1 MASGTINFNNS
12 GTTSGGGYLMGKVV
26 WSSSA
31 DTTNNTSSVTAKLY
45 VKKAIT
51 SGTINVATTGHWDV
65 SLTVN
70 GSNVSDSVSN
80 SITADWVLLLEKTV
94 TVNHNSDGTRSIEIA
109 GSAYGP
115 SGTSYSGLVTKGS
128 KTVELDTIARAS
140 VPTVSADSVKMG
152 AKLTITTNRKSGS
165 FTHTLQYKFGSKS
178 GTIATDVGASYAWT
192 VPDLASY
199 CSNATSGSCTITCV
213 TYNGSTKVGSK
224 TVSVTLNVPDAT
236 APTLSASSV
245 NMGSAVTIN
254 LDRASSNFK
263 HTLSYTFADSDG
275 SIASDVTTSKS
286 WTPPISLA
294 SKIPS
299 ATSGSC
305 TITCVTKNGTATVGT
320 KTVKLT
326 LKVPNNSTTR
336 PSVSMEIS
344 QVQSIP
350 AAFDGL
356 YIQGKSKVEA
366 VMTAESDY
374 STISSYKLSVDGNT
388 KSGSA
393 STITS
398 DVLSSSGS
406 ITVKGTVTD
415 ARGYSSSA
423 EESITVISYSK
434 PTVIPYSGE
443 SSVICARCTSGGTP
457 SPSGTHL
464 LIQAGRKYSTVT
476 ANDVQKNFCLLRYR
490 YKTEAASSFGAWA
503 TLIAKDSMD
512 SNFYSG
518 VISGIELDVKTSYQV
533 EIAVADDVGESSTLA
548 FDIPTDAVALH
559 LKPGGKGAAFGKYAE
574 EDGLL
579 DVDWNLHVGGWP
591 VARLKLLLTRSEGW
605 ASGEEV
611 LLPDLADCDAA
622 LIFFYTGT
630 QWSYGDIGH
639 ALIPVNSMGVL
650 ESVINMT
657 SASALAVCQRRITI
671 ASDGTVTSGQ
681 VWIKAVNSESGASDN
696 QNYPYALSP
705 FEIYGLKWS

>member
-1 MASGTINFNNS
+1 M
-12 GTTSGGGYLMGKVV
+12 
-26 WSSSA
+26 
-31 DTTNNTSSVTAKLY
+31 
-45 VKKAIT
+45 
-51 SGTINVATTGHWDV
+51 
-65 SLTVN
+65 
-70 GSNVSDSVSN
+70 
-80 SITADWVLLLEKTV
+80 
-94 TVNHNSDGTRSIEIA
+94 
-109 GSAYGP
+109 
-115 SGTSYSGLVTKGS
+115 
-128 KTVELDTIARAS
+128 
-140 VPTVSADSVKMG
+140 
-152 AKLTITTNRKSGS
+152 
-165 FTHTLQYKFGSKS
+165 
-178 GTIATDVGASYAWT
+178 
-192 VPDLASY
+192 
-199 CSNATSGSCTITCV
+199 
-213 TYNGSTKVGSK
+213 
-224 TVSVTLNVPDAT
+224 
-236 APTLSASSV
+236 
-245 NMGSAVTIN
+245 TIN

-286 WTPPISLA
+286 WTPPIILA

-320 KTVKLT
+320 KTVNLT

-336 PSVSMEIS
+336 PSISMEIS

-366 VMTAESDY
+366 VMTAESGY
-374 STISSYKLSVDGNT
+374 STISSYKLSVDGKT
-388 KSGSA
+388 KSGSD

-434 PTVIPYSGE
+434 PTVIPYSGQ

-464 LIQAGRKYSTVT
+464 LIQAGRKYSAIT
-476 ANDVQKNFCLLRYR
+476 ANDVQKNFCILRYR
-490 YKTEAASSFGAWA
+490 YKTDGASSFGAWS
-503 TLIAKDSMD
+503 TLIAKDSLD

-533 EIAVADDVGESSTLA
+533 EIAVLDDIGESNVMQ
-548 FDIPTDAVALH
+548 FDIQTDAVALH
-559 LKPGGKGAAFGKYAE
+559 LKAGGKGAAFGKYAE

-579 DVDWNLHVGGWP
+579 DVDWNLRVGGWP

-611 LLPDLADCDAA
+611 LLPDLANCDAA

-630 QWSYGDIGH
+630 QWSYGAVDH